1 MKPTYLSRR
10 RFLQLSG
17 SCAAHAALMASP
29 FPVTARA
36 RWSGRT
42 SGTVSA
48 QESFGR
54 LEEVGEGLFALIS
67 TPLTGDYTTVSNG
80 GIIAGRDG
88 VLVVEAL
95 QTAEGAEWLARQARE
110 LTGRWPTHVVV
121 THYHGDHTRGVA
133 GYAHG
138 GLQEGAYPSILGTR
152 KTQELTL
159 RSLGEDASDTLRRL
173 WADME
178 LVEAGQGGTI
188 DLGGRTVR
196 LVPRDGHTSSDVSVE
211 LPDDGLVWCGDLVWN
226 GMFPNY
232 MDAIPSN
239 LSKAVRLLASG
250 EWKTWVPGHGPLA
263 SSEDMGRYIA
273 VIDGIEETARQSVLR
288 GMTAEEAGEA
298 HAIPTDLGEWTL
310 FNPNYF
316 QRAIEAWMRELG

>member
-1 MKPTYLSRR
+1 
-10 RFLQLSG
+10 
-17 SCAAHAALMASP
+17 
-29 FPVTARA
+29 
-36 RWSGRT
+36 
-42 SGTVSA
+42 VSA

-121 THYHGDHTRGVA
+121 THYHSDHTRGVA

-138 GLQEGAYPSILGTR
+138 GLREGAYPSILGTQ

-159 RSLGEDASDTLRRL
+159 RSLGEDVSDTLRRL
-173 WADME
+173 LADIE
-178 LVEAGQGGTI
+178 LVEAGQGETI
-188 DLGGRTVR
+188 DLGGRIVR
-196 LVPRDGHTSSDVSVE
+196 LVPRDGHTPSDVSVE

-232 MDAIPSN
+232 MDAQPSK

-250 EWKTWVPGHGPLA
+250 DWQTWVPGHGPLA
-263 SSEDMGRYIA
+263 SSEDLGRYIA
-273 VIDGIEETARQSVLR
+273 VIDGIEETARHAVLR

-298 HAIPTDLGEWTL
+298 HAISTDLGEWTL